1 MKFKFLLTLAM
12 FGLSVSFSLA
22 QKKQNE
28 PAKSELIKSDILG
41 GLKFRS
47 IGPAFMS
54 GRVSDIVIHPEN
66 ENLWYVTIGSG
77 GIWKTSNAGT
87 TWTSIFDGQN
97 SYSIGCI
104 TLDPQ
109 NPNVLWVGSGENVG
123 GRHIAYGDGVYKS
136 EDGGNTWKNYHF
148 IFYYEE
154 KNG

>member
-1 MKFKFLLTLAM
+1 MGVLDKNSTPIVFFMPNKKVISQNQNFLVFLPQTTNSINMKFKFLLTLAM
-12 FGLSVSFSLA
+12 FGLTVSFSLA

-87 TWTSIFDGQN
+87 TWTSIFDGH
-97 SYSIGCI
+97 C
-104 TLDPQ
+104 PQ
-109 NPNVLWVGSGENVG
+109 SPPWSANPHT
-123 GRHIAYGDGVYKS
+123 RGD
-136 EDGGNTWKNYHF
+136 
-148 IFYYEE
+148 
-154 KNG
+154 